1 MRPDCGAA
9 LFQDE
14 EDEKEAAAE
23 KEKFEAIKAKIEEET
38 ERARKRAERFGQ
50 EFTEPSVELILDSD
64 EITLYYK
71 ITRPEL
77 SRAKK
82 ETRAQYRSQVLECTD
97 CSRWR
102 HFTPLPHTRSQQS
115 QLFAMKSRRY
125 TLYEL
130 KPG

>member
-9 LFQDE
+9 LSQDE

-23 KEKFEAIKAKIEEET
+23 KEKFETIKAKVEEET

-64 EITLYYK
+64 ELTLYYK

-77 SRAKK
+77 TRAKK
-82 ETRAQYRSQVLECTD
+82 ETRAQFRSQVLECTD
-97 CSRWR
+97 WSLWR
-102 HFTPLPHTRSQQS
+102 PLHHTHVVSSLNCLR
-115 QLFAMKSRRY
+115 
-125 TLYEL
+125 
-130 KPG
+130 